1 MKKLKDRREL
11 LNLKNFN
18 SCLCFGNP
26 KSNEY
31 DSELC
36 KHCRKLDIFDNV
48 DNRKCELSDFILF
61 NDSIESGDY
70 ASIVTDKCFVLNYID
85 DIDDFKKLSDYFC
98 ISYVS
103 NIINKLY
110 KLLIKN
116 FDKKL
121 INKYIGFAIT
131 NTDIENNLILYLYNK
146 LDNKDYEEYEDD
158 TCINSLHSVLMFNFG
173 DIDEDEEES
182 IKIKFAEEY
191 TDEDTFDTCYKYSK
205 TYSNYNPN
213 IVLKYVIKLL
223 NLNNDND
230 IKKETRYSYYYK
242 LK

>member
-18 SCLCFGNP
+18 NCLCFGNP

-110 KLLIKN
+110 KLLIEN

-158 TCINSLHSVLMFNFG
+158 TCLNSLHSVLIFNFG
-173 DIDEDEEES
+173 NIDEEYKKL
-182 IKIKFAEEY
+182 IKIKYAEEL
-191 TDEDTFDTCYKYSK
+191 TDEDTFDTYYKYSK
-205 TYSNYNPN
+205 TYSNYDTN
-213 IVLKYVIKLL
+213 IILKYVIKLL

>member
-31 DSELC
+31 DSELF

-70 ASIVTDKCFVLNYID
+70 ASIVTDKCFILNYID

-110 KLLIKN
+110 KLLKILIKN
-116 FDKKL
+116 
-121 INKYIGFAIT
+121 
-131 NTDIENNLILYLYNK
+131 
-146 LDNKDYEEYEDD
+146 
-158 TCINSLHSVLMFNFG
+158 
-173 DIDEDEEES
+173 
-182 IKIKFAEEY
+182 
-191 TDEDTFDTCYKYSK
+191 
-205 TYSNYNPN
+205 
-213 IVLKYVIKLL
+213 
-223 NLNNDND
+223 
-230 IKKETRYSYYYK
+230 
-242 LK
+242 

>member
-70 ASIVTDKCFVLNYID
+70 ASIVTNKCFVLNYID

-158 TCINSLHSVLMFNFG
+158 TCLNSLHSVLIFNFG
-173 DIDEDEEES
+173 NIDEEHEEL
-182 IKIKFAEEY
+182 IKIKYAEEL
-191 TDEDTFDTCYKYSK
+191 TDEDTFDNYYKYSK
-205 TYSNYNPN
+205 TYSNYDTN
-213 IVLKYVIKLL
+213 IILKYVIKLL